1 MIAVGT
7 AVVQVQRENARLP
20 DITEIAAAQRQ
31 LWPAPKLLYSKRLSP
46 SGLLAA
52 YARIVFSALRHG
64 SKPLY
69 PPVLAYAP

>member
-31 LWPAPKLLYSKRLSP
+31 LWPIPKFYTVSGFHPPGYWRLMHGLYFLP
-46 SGLLAA
+46 CGTETGPF
-52 YARIVFSALRHG
+52 I
-64 SKPLY
+64 PL
-69 PPVLAYAP
+69 VLAYAP

>member
-31 LWPAPKLLYSKRLSP
+31 LWPAPNFLYISGFHPPGYWRLMQLLY
-46 SGLLAA
+46 
-52 YARIVFSALRHG
+52 FLRFG
-64 SKPLY
+64 TETGPFIPL
-69 PPVLAYAP
+69 VLAYAP